1 MHKSRLAGFIIDCK
15 TDDLQSAATF
25 WGGALGMDV
34 RALPSDEGTKY
45 VQLVD
50 PQDRLHVEVQSVAHP
65 SRVHLDIEA
74 DDVDAE
80 VRRLEQLGAKRIQKI
95 NTWWVMEAPTGQRFC
110 VVRGKGSSFAAEA
123 RTWDE
128 RWPETSLACRQALER
143 APGDIRRFGHALVS
157 PPNVSAGARFPD
169 FVGFRW

>member
-15 TDDLQSAATF
+15 TDDLESAAAF

-34 RALPSDEGTKY
+34 RALPGEEKY
-45 VQLVD
+45 LRLVD
-50 PQDRLHVEVQSVAHP
+50 PKDRLHIEVQSVSHP

-80 VRRLEQLGAKRIQKI
+80 VRRLEQLGAKRVQKI

-110 VVRGKGSSFAAEA
+110 VVRAKAASFTAEA
-123 RTWDE
+123 RAWE
-128 RWPETSLACRQALER
+128 
-143 APGDIRRFGHALVS
+143 
-157 PPNVSAGARFPD
+157 
-169 FVGFRW
+169 